1 MKEQTIAN
9 KQDYCTSFPES
20 LFGIDLSYC
29 CKAHD
34 LAYEVQIP
42 KNEADIALFKCVYD
56 SADGWLVVPSL
67 LVAALMF
74 TGVTA
79 FGRRF
84 YNQARMK

>member
-1 MKEQTIAN
+1 MKEQTTTD

-34 LAYEVQIP
+34 VAYQTQVP

-56 SADGWLVVPSL
+56 SADGWLAVPSL
-67 LVAALMF
+67 LIASLMF
-74 TGVTA
+74 AGVSL
-79 FGRRF
+79 FGSRF
-84 YNQARMK
+84 YKRSK

>member
-1 MKEQTIAN
+1 MKEETT
-9 KQDYCTSFPES
+9 DYCTMFPE
-20 LFGIDLSYC
+20 GIPGWSWQHC

-34 LAYEVQIP
+34 LAYETQVP
-42 KNEADIALFKCVYD
+42 KKEADIALFNCVYG
-56 SADGWLVVPSL
+56 SADGWLAVPSF

-74 TGVTA
+74 AGVTA